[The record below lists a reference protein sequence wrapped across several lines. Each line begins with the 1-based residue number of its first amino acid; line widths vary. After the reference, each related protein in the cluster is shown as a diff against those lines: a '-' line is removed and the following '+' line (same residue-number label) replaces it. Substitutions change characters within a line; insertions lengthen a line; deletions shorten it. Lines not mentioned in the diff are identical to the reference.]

1 MHNFIVFFVDLITK
15 SLRSNNAWERTRL
28 KASVID
34 AYFTKKPQN
43 SHFVHDHT
51 TTRYPNKIN
60 FLHLELFCIIA
71 PQSRKTPCWRFLIQ
85 SQNQN
90 KKFLRTSEI
99 ADWRYFFLKVQV
111 FLCRSVS
118 LSSSLHRQLNH
129 ILTVYF
135 PNILRLQNANC
146 FECLKVSNIVE
157 TLR

>member
-1 MHNFIVFFVDLITK
+1 MCHHKPMLIVLSYYIGIEQHYTIHTYIVFFVDLITK

-34 AYFTKKPQN
+34 AYFTKTPQN

-51 TTRYPNKIN
+51 TTRYPNKIS
-60 FLHLELFCIIA
+60 FLHLELFCNIA

-99 ADWRYFFLKVQV
+99 FFLK
-111 FLCRSVS
+111 STGIS
-118 LSSSLHRQLNH
+118 LSKCFIIKFTTSS
-129 ILTVYF
+129 IKSYF
-135 PNILRLQNANC
+135 DGL
-146 FECLKVSNIVE
+146 FS
-157 TLR
+157 

>member
-34 AYFTKKPQN
+34 AYFTKTPQN

-60 FLHLELFCIIA
+60 LLHLELFCNIA

-90 KKFLRTSEI
+90 KKFLQVRTQASLP
-99 ADWRYFFLKVQV
+99 RYWPWL
-111 FLCRSVS
+111 
-118 LSSSLHRQLNH
+118 RQLLCPTDSTELLSCWWA
-129 ILTVYF
+129 ILK
-135 PNILRLQNANC
+135 RLPV
-146 FECLKVSNIVE
+146 FVVM
-157 TLR
+157 